1 MELVVKLRPDV
12 AAAVRTGTAG
22 VDARSTVESM
32 GLSIRPMH
40 TSRPTGPLSR
50 YFVVDA
56 PEQMAEQ
63 ARSELSKVDGV
74 ESATVTPAVGL
85 PEP

>member
-12 AAAVRTGTAG
+12 ADAVRTGSSD
-22 VDARSTVESM
+22 VDARTAVESL

-40 TSRPTGPLSR
+40 ATRPTGPLSR

-56 PEQMAEQ
+56 PAQMAEQ
-63 ARSELSKVDGV
+63 ARSQLSGVDGV
-74 ESATVTPAVGL
+74 ESATVTPAAGL
-85 PEP
+85 P